1 MKKRNE
7 IDFFAAE
14 YRTEDEQTSKT
25 VGIVDGDSA
34 PAFTSDSESNNW
46 NAVINNPNG
55 KSFQLIPIDYN
66 IEIEG
71 DDGQKESTCDAMVL
85 CESERF
91 LAFVELKIVRVGGDA
106 DARKQLKNTIQ
117 IFNERHDYKA
127 FNTKNRR
134 AYVANREHPY
144 FHKSSKNEE
153 EEFRDKL
160 HFRLLQQKDIK
171 IGKAE

>member
-7 IDFFAAE
+7 IDFFAEE
-14 YRTEDEQTSKT
+14 YRTETEQSSKT
-25 VGIVDGDSA
+25 IGIVDGNSA
-34 PAFTSDSESNNW
+34 PAFTTGSEPENW

-55 KSFQLIPIDYN
+55 KSFRFIPIDNN
-66 IEIEG
+66 IEIDRG
-71 DDGQKESTCDAMVL
+71 DGQKESTCDGMIL

-91 LAFVELKIVRVGGDA
+91 LAFVELKIVRSGGDA
-106 DARKQLKNTIQ
+106 DARKQLKNTIE

-134 AYVANREHPY
+134 AYVANKEHPH
-144 FHKSSKNEE
+144 FHRSDKNEE

-160 HFRLLQQKDIK
+160 HFKLFQQKEINID
-171 IGKAE
+171 

>member
-14 YRTEDEQTSKT
+14 YRKEDEQSTNII
-25 VGIVDGDSA
+25 GIVDGDSA
-34 PAFTSDSESNNW
+34 PAFTTSCEPDKW

-55 KSFQLIPIDYN
+55 KSYRFIPIDNN
-66 IEIEG
+66 IEIDRG
-71 DDGQKESTCDAMVL
+71 DGQKESTCDGMIL

-91 LAFVELKIVRVGGDA
+91 LAFVELKIVRSGGDA
-106 DARKQLKNTIQ
+106 DARKQLKNTIE

-134 AYVANREHPY
+134 AYVANKEHPH
-144 FHKSSKNEE
+144 FHRSDKNEE

-160 HFRLLQQKDIK
+160 HFKLFQQKEINID
-171 IGKAE
+171 

>member
-7 IDFFAAE
+7 IDFFAEE
-14 YRTEDEQTSKT
+14 YRTETEQSSKT
-25 VGIVDGDSA
+25 IGIVDGNSA
-34 PAFTSDSESNNW
+34 PAFTTGSESENW

-55 KSFQLIPIDYN
+55 KSFQFIPIDYN
-66 IEIEG
+66 IEIDRG
-71 DDGQKESTCDAMVL
+71 DGQKESTCDGMIL

-91 LAFVELKIVRVGGDA
+91 LAFVELKIVRSGGDA
-106 DARKQLKNTIQ
+106 DARKQLKNTIE

-134 AYVANREHPY
+134 AYVANKEHPH
-144 FHKSSKNEE
+144 FHRSDKNEE

-160 HFRLLQQKDIK
+160 HFKLFQQKEINID
-171 IGKAE
+171 

>member
-127 FNTKNRR
+127 STQKTEEPMSLTGNIRISTSLVRTKR
-134 AYVANREHPY
+134 
-144 FHKSSKNEE
+144 KNSGTNCTSDSYNK
-153 EEFRDKL
+153 RT
-160 HFRLLQQKDIK
+160 
-171 IGKAE
+171 

>member
-7 IDFFAAE
+7 IDFFAEE
-14 YRTEDEQTSKT
+14 YRTETEQSSKT
-25 VGIVDGDSA
+25 IGIVDGNSA
-34 PAFTSDSESNNW
+34 PAFTTGSESENW

-55 KSFQLIPIDYN
+55 KSFQFIPIDYN
-66 IEIEG
+66 IEIDRG
-71 DDGQKESTCDAMVL
+71 DGQKESTCDGMIL

-91 LAFVELKIVRVGGDA
+91 LAFVELKIVRSGGDA
-106 DARKQLKNTIQ
+106 DARKQLKNTIE

-134 AYVANREHPY
+134 AYVANKEYPH
-144 FHKSSKNEE
+144 FHRSDKNEE

-160 HFRLLQQKDIK
+160 HFKLFQQKEINID
-171 IGKAE
+171 